1 MEKLAFQYPKFQPLI
16 SSLKCFETWFE
27 VQEDKKWEVE
37 DEEDDELLVNE
48 AMESVK
54 KAVDSPAGNSQVNMK
69 QITVHIFWEGHKI
82 WKNVPILFDIT

>member
-1 MEKLAFQYPKFQPLI
+1 M
-16 SSLKCFETWFE
+16 
-27 VQEDKKWEVE
+27 QEDKKWEVE

-69 QITVHIFWEGHKI
+69 QITVHIF
-82 WKNVPILFDIT
+82 

>member
-1 MEKLAFQYPKFQPLI
+1 MEKVVSQYQKVQPFFQVWNVSKPY
-16 SSLKCFETWFE
+16 FE

-54 KAVDSPAGNSQVNMK
+54 KAVDSPAGSSQVNMK
-69 QITVHIFWEGHKI
+69 QITVHIFWESHKI
-82 WKNVPILFDIT
+82 WRDKKCRS